1 MHTHLNIKAVE
12 KDSFIL
18 EISDVSDTS
27 IDDELFS
34 KKAHAI
40 FNLYLVALNVSTL
53 GLFLN
58 HEAKHLSPE
67 YQFTDTENNRMGR
80 GIVAHNV
87 HDIDLSGRVINSQEI
102 FESYCL
108 YGALAGEK
116 NDELVS
122 EYLKGLIH
130 LSLNYPG
137 THFEKDAFSN
147 FYRTFEHLV
156 TNRILKQNKLKN
168 ELKQLSEALQS
179 FGFSSDL
186 IDEFKVLYSI
196 RGEQAMHAQRSPKVI
211 TREDTMKMKV
221 FTDIVIREVYT
232 PIWEKGLS
240 SEEV

>member
-1 MHTHLNIKAVE
+1 MPRIVSCLIRSYTHELKEDAFNIFEKRNIYLNIKAVE

-102 FESYCL
+102 
-108 YGALAGEK
+108 LAPQK
-116 NDELVS
+116 NLWAVS
-122 EYLKGLIH
+122 
-130 LSLNYPG
+130 G
-137 THFEKDAFSN
+137 TDKAPS
-147 FYRTFEHLV
+147 
-156 TNRILKQNKLKN
+156 
-168 ELKQLSEALQS
+168 A
-179 FGFSSDL
+179 
-186 IDEFKVLYSI
+186 
-196 RGEQAMHAQRSPKVI
+196 
-211 TREDTMKMKV
+211 
-221 FTDIVIREVYT
+221 
-232 PIWEKGLS
+232 
-240 SEEV
+240 